1 MACQILF
8 DWLQCC
14 KILNLAKHSNTL
26 YMVIAYKHR
35 IVCIYSGSFFHFEYE
50 GIVAD
55 LFIDW
60 YNVPVFTVYQLIV
73 SIVKML
79 FTT

>member
-1 MACQILF
+1 
-8 DWLQCC
+8 
-14 KILNLAKHSNTL
+14 
-26 YMVIAYKHR
+26 MVLAYKYR

>member
-1 MACQILF
+1 
-8 DWLQCC
+8 
-14 KILNLAKHSNTL
+14 
-26 YMVIAYKHR
+26 MVIAYKYR

-50 GIVAD
+50 DIVAD